1 MIAREAPS
9 PKPASSSD
17 LAKEPL
23 PKAPAKQIRRLW
35 EAVRAGVAMI
45 AKRIVRERGAS
56 NFRRLG
62 RYILDGAA
70 EEEQAVMARMA
81 DYILGAEKSRAANV
95 RFSNCVSTDAELAL
109 KEILATQTMNKRAKG
124 DRTYPRSRSEPL
136 RQSLANTLSHPTRTS
151 SDPCTPFS
159 TPPQCLSCST
169 PVLPM

>member
-17 LAKEPL
+17 LPKEPL
-23 PKAPAKQIRRLW
+23 PKTPAKRIPRIW

-70 EEEQAVMARMA
+70 EEELAVMARMA

-95 RFSNCVSTDAELAL
+95 RFANCVSTGAELAL
-109 KEILATQTMNKRAKG
+109 KEILATPAM
-124 DRTYPRSRSEPL
+124 
-136 RQSLANTLSHPTRTS
+136 NTLARGDHTY
-151 SDPCTPFS
+151 
-159 TPPQCLSCST
+159 
-169 PVLPM
+169 